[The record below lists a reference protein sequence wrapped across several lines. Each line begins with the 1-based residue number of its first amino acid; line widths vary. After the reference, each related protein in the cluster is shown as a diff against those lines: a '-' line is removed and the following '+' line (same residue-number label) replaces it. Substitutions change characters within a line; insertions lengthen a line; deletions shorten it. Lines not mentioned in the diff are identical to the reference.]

1 MVAMYGS
8 IILAPLLLSTVVHAT
23 VNVKVGMLHLSDCKE
38 PPVLISKYSLLPA
51 AQIAFETVAKRLER
65 GVYKNFSMTHVS
77 TDECCTRPVRS
88 SGALASS
95 MYHDDGVDAFLGP
108 AVSPDMAAVADMAA
122 YWNLPVLAGAA
133 TSTLLDDKTR
143 FPTLTRACPGM
154 GPMVQFMTAVLR
166 HLGLTSCAIL
176 RGLPV
181 DVYYRRDLPDAVFA
195 GLERNGIIVVEVYA
209 DQFDTLDK
217 ALEKV
222 ASFSKVIFISASP
235 VRDIMVHAHRL
246 GLTRGSHVFL
256 NWIPFEHSP
265 WQTSSQFENND
276 AETVEALKALLMMRY
291 HVPDTPVY
299 HAFQRELKDRQLTLY
314 GRELGSGENL
324 FAAATYDAVLIY
336 ADVINEIVA
345 EGGDV
350 RDGRVVTKKM
360 WDRTFQGVTGAVRI
374 SANGDRLGVCDL
386 VLDMTDTKKGTFDVI
401 GTFDEATG
409 AIIVHEPIKCLGGKA
424 PTG

>member
-265 WQTSSQFENND
+265 WQTSSQ
-276 AETVEALKALLMMRY
+276 
-291 HVPDTPVY
+291 
-299 HAFQRELKDRQLTLY
+299 
-314 GRELGSGENL
+314 ENL

>member
-1 MVAMYGS
+1 MYAS
-8 IILAPLLLSTVVHAT
+8 IVFAPLGLLLCTVVHAT
-23 VNVKVGMLHLSDCKE
+23 VNVNVGMLHLSSFEKE
-38 PPVLISKYSLLPA
+38 PLVSKYYLLPA

-77 TDECCTRPVRS
+77 TNECCTRPVRS
-88 SGALASS
+88 TGALASS

-133 TSTLLDDKTR
+133 TSTLLDNKTR
-143 FPTLTRACPGM
+143 FPTLTRT
-154 GPMVQFMTAVLR
+154 GPCVELMVQFMTAVLR

-176 RGLPV
+176 RGLPI
-181 DVYYRRDLPDAVFA
+181 DIVYYRYVLPDAVFA
-195 GLERNGIIVVEVYA
+195 GLERNGITVVEVYA

-222 ASFSKVIFISASP
+222 ASVSKVIFISTSP
-235 VRDIMVHAHRL
+235 VRDIMVRAHHL

-256 NWIPFEHSP
+256 NWIPFEYSP

-291 HVPDTPVY
+291 HVPDIPVY
-299 HAFQRELKDRQLTLY
+299 HAFQSELKDRQLSLY
-314 GRELGSGENL
+314 GREGSGENL
-324 FAAATYDAVLIY
+324 YAAATHDAVLIY

-350 RDGRVVTKKM
+350 RDGRAVTKKM
-360 WDRTFQGVTGAVRI
+360 WDRTFQGVTGQIRI
-374 SANGDRLGVCDL
+374 GANGDRLEVCEL
-386 VLDMTDTKKGTFDVI
+386 LDMTDTNKGTFDVI

-409 AIIVHEPIKCLGGKA
+409 AIKVHEPIKWPGGKA
-424 PTG
+424 PTGY